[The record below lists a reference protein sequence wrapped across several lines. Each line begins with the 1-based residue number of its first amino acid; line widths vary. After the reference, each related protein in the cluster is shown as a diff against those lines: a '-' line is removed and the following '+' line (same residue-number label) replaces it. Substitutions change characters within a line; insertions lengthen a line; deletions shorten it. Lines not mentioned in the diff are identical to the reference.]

1 MGEVWEAEHVEL
13 GRRVAVKLLHPRVA
27 EVPVAR
33 ARFLRE
39 ARVAAGIRHP
49 HVVQVLDLGEL
60 EDGLPFMV
68 MELLDGEDL
77 EAQLEQGWRFDLEEA
92 LGWLEPVASALDA
105 LHARGILHRDV
116 KPSNVFLA
124 RDAAGQTV
132 KLVDFGIVYVA
143 NAAEKLTRADIVVGT
158 PHYLPPEACEG
169 ASYDVRGDV
178 YSLACVAYEML
189 TGCVPI
195 DDDTP
200 MGLMTAKV
208 LEDAPAPSTRIGGIG
223 ADVDAVFAA
232 ALSRDPDD
240 RPASAGELVA
250 RLRAAV
256 VPSDTT
262 AVRPRADPKPNS
274 LPAPPLPPRP
284 RRRAP
289 LALGLMAGLA
299 MVLALGAYGAARAIP
314 EPRVMSV
321 HAEPEL
327 TPRLAL
333 QTALP
338 RGLDVGSAPSAA
350 AASIPPAV
358 PQTPAPRESAA
369 APRAASTPPSCAH
382 DALRGRRI
390 EPPAIDEAPTEAAP
404 VAEVEAAGPDPA
416 YALALRRR
424 GQRALLEGRVREA
437 ATQLLEATRSAPTD
451 ADAWRALGLAYEQLG
466 RPDEARR
473 AYGRVLHLLPGD
485 AATRAR
491 LERL

>member
-27 EVPVAR
+27 EVLVAR

-77 EAQLEQGWRFDLEEA
+77 EAQLERGWRFDLEEA

-143 NAAEKLTRADIVVGT
+143 DAAEKLTRADIVVGT

-200 MGLMTAKV
+200 MGLVTAKV
-208 LEDAPAPSTRIGGIG
+208 LEDAPAPG
-223 ADVDAVFAA
+223 APTAPAA
-232 ALSRDPDD
+232 FSRGS
-240 RPASAGELVA
+240 R
-250 RLRAAV
+250 R
-256 VPSDTT
+256 
-262 AVRPRADPKPNS
+262 N
-274 LPAPPLPPRP
+274 APPCG
-284 RRRAP
+284 RRR
-289 LALGLMAGLA
+289 L
-299 MVLALGAYGAARAIP
+299 
-314 EPRVMSV
+314 
-321 HAEPEL
+321 HA
-327 TPRLAL
+327 
-333 QTALP
+333 
-338 RGLDVGSAPSAA
+338 
-350 AASIPPAV
+350 
-358 PQTPAPRESAA
+358 
-369 APRAASTPPSCAH
+369 
-382 DALRGRRI
+382 
-390 EPPAIDEAPTEAAP
+390 
-404 VAEVEAAGPDPA
+404 
-416 YALALRRR
+416 
-424 GQRALLEGRVREA
+424 
-437 ATQLLEATRSAPTD
+437 
-451 ADAWRALGLAYEQLG
+451 
-466 RPDEARR
+466 
-473 AYGRVLHLLPGD
+473 
-485 AATRAR
+485 
-491 LERL
+491 